1 MPAKKTQQKTLDPLR
16 LWSQVDETD
25 PAHTRYVN
33 QRGGFTAIDAQWQVL
48 QATQAFG
55 GPMGV
60 GWGFDW
66 TREEG
71 PADLF
76 IIRGRLWFTDPETG
90 EQGAVEQY
98 GASSFGQR
106 VDADAP
112 KKAVTDAFTKCL
124 SLLGFSADV
133 FLGRFDDSKYV
144 AEQNEKH
151 GNGQT
156 PQPPAPRKTTP
167 KKATPKNGAE
177 IIARHANNLS
187 RANAKLNKAQRAQVG
202 QAALERAIVLGLK
215 DADVKDIG
223 AGSIKALELEKVKL
237 LSDVPSEKF
246 DELLGLIQK
255 WEVPF

>member
-1 MPAKKTQQKTLDPLR
+1 MAAKKTDKTLDPLR
-16 LWSQVDETD
+16 LWSQVETTD
-25 PAHTRYVN
+25 PAHTRHVN

-48 QATQAFG
+48 QATTAFG

-98 GASSFGQR
+98 GAASFGQR

-144 AEQNEKH
+144 AEQNEKR
-151 GNGQT
+151 GNGKA
-156 PQPPAPRKTTP
+156 PQPPAPQKAAP
-167 KKATPKNGAE
+167 KANGKLTKEERSRVAAAAIDRTIELKLKPSEAATIGRDSVKAMGFNQSSE
-177 IIARHANNLS
+177 I
-187 RANAKLNKAQRAQVG
+187 
-202 QAALERAIVLGLK
+202 
-215 DADVKDIG
+215 
-223 AGSIKALELEKVKL
+223 
-237 LSDVPSEKF
+237 PSEKLSV
-246 DELLGLIQK
+246 LLNGIK
-255 WEVPF
+255 SWKASASEVPF

>member
-1 MPAKKTQQKTLDPLR
+1 MET
-16 LWSQVDETD
+16 TD
-25 PAHTRYVN
+25 PAHTRHVN

-48 QATQAFG
+48 QATTAFG

-98 GASSFGQR
+98 GAASFGQR

-151 GNGQT
+151 GNGKA
-156 PQPPAPRKTTP
+156 PQPPAPKTVNGGARPTTEQWARVTKVTNERCIELGIKP
-167 KKATPKNGAE
+167 SEVAVVGQGAVKAMGFESSTEIPASKIDTLVAE
-177 IIARHANNLS
+177 I
-187 RANAKLNKAQRAQVG
+187 K
-202 QAALERAIVLGLK
+202 
-215 DADVKDIG
+215 
-223 AGSIKALELEKVKL
+223 
-237 LSDVPSEKF
+237 
-246 DELLGLIQK
+246 K
-255 WEVPF
+255 WKPETEEVPF

>member
-1 MPAKKTQQKTLDPLR
+1 MPAKKTDKTLDPLR
-16 LWSQVDETD
+16 LWSQVETTD
-25 PAHTRYVN
+25 PAHTRHVN

-48 QATQAFG
+48 QATTAFG

-76 IIRGRLWFTDPETG
+76 IIRGRLWFTDPATG

-98 GASSFGQR
+98 GAASFGQR

-151 GNGQT
+151 GNGKP
-156 PQPPAPRKTTP
+156 PQPPAP
-167 KKATPKNGAE
+167 KKAAAKPNGKLTKE
-177 IIARHANNLS
+177 ERS
-187 RANAKLNKAQRAQVG
+187 RVS
-202 QAALERAIVLGLK
+202 AAAIDRAIELK
-215 DADVKDIG
+215 LK
-223 AGSIKALELEKVKL
+223 
-237 LSDVPSEKF
+237 PSEAATIGRDSVKAMGF
-246 DELLGLIQK
+246 DQSSEIPSDKLSVLLNGIK
-255 WEVPF
+255 SWKADKTEVPF

>member
-1 MPAKKTQQKTLDPLR
+1 MENTMPAKKTQQKTLDPLR

-156 PQPPAPRKTTP
+156 PQPPAPRKATP
-167 KKATPKNGAE
+167 KKVATKANG
-177 IIARHANNLS
+177 
-187 RANAKLNKAQRAQVG
+187 NAKLNKAQRAQVG

-246 DELLGLIQK
+246 DELLGNIQK

>member
-1 MPAKKTQQKTLDPLR
+1 MAAKKTDKTLDPLR
-16 LWSQVDETD
+16 LWSQVETTD
-25 PAHTRYVN
+25 PAHTRHVN

-48 QATQAFG
+48 QATTAFG

-76 IIRGRLWFTDPETG
+76 IIRGRLWFTDPATG
-90 EQGAVEQY
+90 VEGAVEQY
-98 GASSFGQR
+98 GAASFGQR

-151 GNGQT
+151 GNGKA
-156 PQPPAPRKTTP
+156 PQPPAP
-167 KKATPKNGAE
+167 KKAAAKPNGKLTKE
-177 IIARHANNLS
+177 ERS
-187 RANAKLNKAQRAQVG
+187 RVS
-202 QAALERAIVLGLK
+202 AAAIDRAIELK
-215 DADVKDIG
+215 LK
-223 AGSIKALELEKVKL
+223 
-237 LSDVPSEKF
+237 PSEAATIGRDSVKAMGF
-246 DELLGLIQK
+246 DQSSEIPSDKLSVLLNGIK
-255 WEVPF
+255 SWKADKTEVPF

>member
-1 MPAKKTQQKTLDPLR
+1 MAAKKTDKTLDPLR
-16 LWSQVDETD
+16 LWSQVETTD
-25 PAHTRYVN
+25 PAHTRHVN

-48 QATQAFG
+48 QATTAFG

-76 IIRGRLWFTDPETG
+76 IIRGRLWFTDPATG

-98 GASSFGQR
+98 GAASFGQR

-151 GNGQT
+151 GNGKA
-156 PQPPAPRKTTP
+156 PQPPAP
-167 KKATPKNGAE
+167 KKAAAKPNGKLTKE
-177 IIARHANNLS
+177 ERS
-187 RANAKLNKAQRAQVG
+187 RVS
-202 QAALERAIVLGLK
+202 AAAIDRAIELK
-215 DADVKDIG
+215 LK
-223 AGSIKALELEKVKL
+223 
-237 LSDVPSEKF
+237 PSEAATIGRDSVKAMGF
-246 DELLGLIQK
+246 DQSSEIPSDKLSVLLNGIK
-255 WEVPF
+255 SWKADKTEVPF

>member
-1 MPAKKTQQKTLDPLR
+1 MPAKKTDKTLDPLR
-16 LWSQVDETD
+16 LWSQVETTD
-25 PAHTRYVN
+25 PAHTRHVN

-48 QATQAFG
+48 QATTAFG

-66 TREEG
+66 TREDG

-76 IIRGRLWFTDPETG
+76 IIRGRLWFTDPATG
-90 EQGAVEQY
+90 VEGAVEQY
-98 GASSFGQR
+98 GAASFGQR

-151 GNGQT
+151 GNGKA
-156 PQPPAPRKTTP
+156 PQPPAP
-167 KKATPKNGAE
+167 KKAAAKPNG
-177 IIARHANNLS
+177 
-187 RANAKLNKAQRAQVG
+187 KLTKEERTRV
-202 QAALERAIVLGLK
+202 AAAAIDRAIELK
-215 DADVKDIG
+215 LK
-223 AGSIKALELEKVKL
+223 
-237 LSDVPSEKF
+237 PSEAATIGRDSVKAMGF
-246 DELLGLIQK
+246 DQSSEIPSDKLSVLLNGIK
-255 WEVPF
+255 SWKADKTEVPF

>member
-1 MPAKKTQQKTLDPLR
+1 MAEKKTDKTLDPLR
-16 LWSQVDETD
+16 LWSQVETTD
-25 PAHTRYVN
+25 PAHTRHVN

-48 QATQAFG
+48 QATTAFG

-76 IIRGRLWFTDPETG
+76 IIRGRLWFTDPATG
-90 EQGAVEQY
+90 VEGAVEQY
-98 GASSFGQR
+98 GAASFGQR

-144 AEQNEKH
+144 AEQNAKH
-151 GNGQT
+151 GNGKA
-156 PQPPAPRKTTP
+156 PQPPAPKKVAAKANGKLTTEEWT
-167 KKATPKNGAE
+167 KEEKARVVKITNE
-177 IIARHANNLS
+177 RC
-187 RANAKLNKAQRAQVG
+187 
-202 QAALERAIVLGLK
+202 LELGLK
-215 DADVKDIG
+215 
-223 AGSIKALELEKVKL
+223 
-237 LSDVPSEKF
+237 PSEVATIGQGAVKAMGF
-246 DELLGLIQK
+246 NESKEVPASKLEVLVSEIKK
-255 WEVPF
+255 WTPNKEEVPF

>member
-1 MPAKKTQQKTLDPLR
+1 MAAKKTDKTLDPLR
-16 LWSQVDETD
+16 LWSQVETTD
-25 PAHTRYVN
+25 PAHTRHVN

-48 QATQAFG
+48 QATTAFG

-66 TREEG
+66 TREDG

-98 GASSFGQR
+98 GAASFGQR

-144 AEQNEKH
+144 AEQNAKH
-151 GNGQT
+151 GNGKP
-156 PQPPAPRKTTP
+156 PQPPAPKKVAP
-167 KKATPKNGAE
+167 KSNGKLTKE
-177 IIARHANNLS
+177 EWAR
-187 RANAKLNKAQRAQVG
+187 VG
-202 QAALERAIVLGLK
+202 KVTRERAIELGLK
-215 DADVKDIG
+215 
-223 AGSIKALELEKVKL
+223 
-237 LSDVPSEKF
+237 PSEVKTIGLGALKNLGF
-246 DELLGLIQK
+246 NESSELPATKLETLVSEIKK
-255 WEVPF
+255 WTPNTKEVPF

>member
-1 MPAKKTQQKTLDPLR
+1 MPAKKTEKTFDPLR
-16 LWSQVDETD
+16 LWSQVETTD
-25 PAHTRYVN
+25 PAHTRHVN

-55 GPMGV
+55 GPMGI

-66 TREEG
+66 TREDG

-98 GASSFGQR
+98 GAATFGQR

-151 GNGQT
+151 GNGKT
-156 PQPPAPRKTTP
+156 PQPPAPAPKKSTP
-167 KKATPKNGAE
+167 KANG
-177 IIARHANNLS
+177 
-187 RANAKLNKAQRAQVG
+187 NAKLSKEQRAQVG
-202 QAALERAIVLGLK
+202 KAAIERAIVLNLK
-215 DADVKDIG
+215 DTFVKQIGGDAVKALGFNSSEDVPADQLD
-223 AGSIKALELEKVKL
+223 ALLARIKA
-237 LSDVPSEKF
+237 
-246 DELLGLIQK
+246 
-255 WEVPF
+255 WEETF

>member
-1 MPAKKTQQKTLDPLR
+1 MAAKKTDKTLDPLR
-16 LWSQVDETD
+16 LWSQVETTD
-25 PAHTRYVN
+25 PAHTRHVN

-48 QATQAFG
+48 QATTAFG

-66 TREEG
+66 TREDG

-76 IIRGRLWFTDPETG
+76 IIRGRLWFTDPATG
-90 EQGAVEQY
+90 VEGAVEQY
-98 GASSFGQR
+98 GAASFGQR

-151 GNGQT
+151 GNGKA
-156 PQPPAPRKTTP
+156 PQPPAP
-167 KKATPKNGAE
+167 KKAAAKPNGKLTKE
-177 IIARHANNLS
+177 ERS
-187 RANAKLNKAQRAQVG
+187 RVS
-202 QAALERAIVLGLK
+202 AAAIDRAIELK
-215 DADVKDIG
+215 LK
-223 AGSIKALELEKVKL
+223 
-237 LSDVPSEKF
+237 PSEAATIGRDSVKAMGF
-246 DELLGLIQK
+246 DQSSEIPSDKLSVLLNGIK
-255 WEVPF
+255 SWKADKTEVPF

>member
-1 MPAKKTQQKTLDPLR
+1 MAAKKTDKTLDPLR
-16 LWSQVDETD
+16 LWSQVETTD

-48 QATQAFG
+48 QATTAFG

-98 GASSFGQR
+98 GAASFGQR

-144 AEQNEKH
+144 AEQNAKH
-151 GNGQT
+151 GNGKA
-156 PQPPAPRKTTP
+156 PQPPAP
-167 KKATPKNGAE
+167 KKAAAKPNGK
-177 IIARHANNLS
+177 ARLS
-187 RANAKLNKAQRAQVG
+187 PAQLQQGTNAAV
-202 QAALERAIVLGLK
+202 ERAIELGLK
-215 DADVKDIG
+215 DKDMPKFG
-223 AGSIKALELEKVKL
+223 KDAVTALGFAGSK
-237 LSDVPSEKF
+237 DVPAAKIDTLL
-246 DELLGLIQK
+246 DEIRK
-255 WEVPF
+255 WTPGQEEIPF